1 MNNGSGGRGC
11 AYEQQRYP
19 NECGIVVAGSGQV
32 GVRRPAEWIARLYIA
47 APCRYEANRR
57 NIMANRAFFMLRS
70 ALIVSRRGVYYP
82 AAFRMRRLAAF
93 YNRAAACVCAVLPM
107 VCLIELP
114 AF

>member
-19 NECGIVVAGSGQV
+19 NECGIVAAGSRQV
-32 GVRRPAEWIARLYIA
+32 GGRRPAGRIARLYIA
-47 APCRYEANRR
+47 APCRYEANCR
-57 NIMANRAFFMLRS
+57 NIMANRAFFVLRS
-70 ALIVSRRGVYYP
+70 VLKVSRCGIYYP

-107 VCLIELP
+107 VCLIEFP

>member
-19 NECGIVVAGSGQV
+19 NERGIVVAGSRQV
-32 GVRRPAEWIARLYIA
+32 GVRRPAGRIARLYIA
-47 APCRYEANRR
+47 ALCRYEANRR

-70 ALIVSRRGVYYP
+70 AIKVSRCGVYYP
-82 AAFRMRRLAAF
+82 AAFGMRCLAAF
-93 YNRAAACVCAVLPM
+93 YNHSAACVCAVLPM
-107 VCLIELP
+107 LCLIELP